1 MTEDDFKKLQ
11 ERVKSKALPVKVSPV
26 KKIQK
31 PLAYTPVFERD
42 IRPLYTRKVRF
53 DIEPMGAPRM
63 VRSDKWKKREVVT
76 RYFAFKDEFRRQCA
90 EKNWVLGPALIGYIY
105 IAMPDSWSKAK
116 KAAMLGSLHQQKP
129 DADNF
134 CKATMDAFGTDDS
147 HVAVMDV
154 VKVWSNES
162 YMVLMAPPL

>member
-26 KKIQK
+26 KKAQR

-63 VRSDKWKKREVVT
+63 V
-76 RYFAFKDEFRRQCA
+76 Q
-90 EKNWVLGPALIGYIY
+90 
-105 IAMPDSWSKAK
+105 
-116 KAAMLGSLHQQKP
+116 
-129 DADNF
+129 
-134 CKATMDAFGTDDS
+134 
-147 HVAVMDV
+147 
-154 VKVWSNES
+154 
-162 YMVLMAPPL
+162 